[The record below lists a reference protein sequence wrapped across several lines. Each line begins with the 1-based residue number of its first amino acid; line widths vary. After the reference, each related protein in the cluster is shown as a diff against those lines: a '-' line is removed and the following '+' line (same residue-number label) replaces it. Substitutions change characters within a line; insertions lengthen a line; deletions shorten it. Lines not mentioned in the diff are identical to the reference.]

1 LFTINFIVLELLLK
15 NVKVMYT
22 LLRAQTQLHPASQD
36 SLFPRHKT
44 HNMSTSFIEKTS
56 HTRIELHNRLLDT
69 QNELQGKIQQLIK
82 NYGKDSADR
91 RHRDGYYSGKLN
103 QLNDLWQQFCDVDE
117 EVQQV
122 ALPTGSEYCSRVVA
136 LKELV
141 EKYQNIFLDNM
152 PTESGLPK
160 APRRTS
166 ANIKIT
172 TRDQVKEDS
181 TIDTVIRQL
190 QRRCNELE
198 SPLGVAEASP
208 R

>member
-1 LFTINFIVLELLLK
+1 
-15 NVKVMYT
+15 
-22 LLRAQTQLHPASQD
+22 
-36 SLFPRHKT
+36 
-44 HNMSTSFIEKTS
+44 
-56 HTRIELHNRLLDT
+56 LLDD

-91 RHRDGYYSGKLN
+91 RLREGYYAGRLE
-103 QLNDLWQQFCDVDE
+103 QLTELWQQFCDLDE
-117 EVQQV
+117 EVQQA
-122 ALPTGSEYCSRVVA
+122 ALPTGSEYSSRLIA

-141 EKYQNIFLDNM
+141 EKYQKVFHDNI
-152 PTESGLPK
+152 PTGSDPPK

-172 TRDQVKEDS
+172 TGEQVKGSS

-198 SPLGVAEASP
+198 SSLRLASNAP
-208 R
+208 TVTPALQKHLDLHWA